1 MTIDRTRKRDNRDK
15 QRNKR
20 WKVHSRSSIEGVM
33 NAVKRRAEKV
43 ATMRRKA
50 RRREE

>member
-1 MTIDRTRKRDNRDK
+1 MMIDRTRKRDNRDK

-43 ATMRRKA
+43 ATLRRK
-50 RRREE
+50 RQRSD